1 MFIAADASTID
12 VSDTWKR
19 LPPEQV
25 QHLADI
31 PVALIGD
38 TRRRLGM
45 MAAALRPVTRQRR
58 ILGSILPVLTWEGD
72 NLAIHAAL
80 DAAQPGD
87 VLVINANAEINR
99 SVFGDILAEICLHRG
114 VSGVVI
120 DGAVRDVDA
129 IEQLG
134 LPVFARG
141 ISPAGPAKHG
151 PGTVGYP
158 VACGNVV
165 CNPGDIIVGDAD
177 GVIVLPAESLDTIL
191 EAVCGQEKVED
202 AIRARIRDDISTEH
216 AIIGSGLG

>member
-1 MFIAADASTID
+1 MFINADASTID
-12 VSDTWKR
+12 LSDTWER
-19 LPPEQV
+19 LSSEKV
-25 QHLADI
+25 QRLADI

-58 ILGSILPVLTWEGD
+58 IIGSVLPVLTWEGD

-80 DAAQPGD
+80 DAARPGD
-87 VLVINANAEINR
+87 VLVINANAETNR

-114 VSGVVI
+114 VSGAII
-120 DGAVRDVDA
+120 DGAVRDIDA
-129 IEQLG
+129 IDRLG

-151 PGTVGYP
+151 PGAVGYP

-165 CNPGDIIVGDAD
+165 CNPGDIVVGDTD
-177 GVIVLPAESLDTIL
+177 GIIVLPAKSLDTVL
-191 EAVCGQEKVED
+191 EGVGAQEE
-202 AIRARIRDDISTEH
+202 AEETIRARIRQDTSTDR
-216 AIIGSGLG
+216 AARVASG

>member
-12 VSDTWKR
+12 MSAPWER
-19 LPPEQV
+19 LPDEQV
-25 QHLADI
+25 QRLADI

-58 ILGSILPVLTWEGD
+58 IVGSVLPVLTWEGD

-80 DAAQPGD
+80 DAARPGD

-99 SVFGDILAEICLHRG
+99 SVFGDILAEICLHKG
-114 VSGVVI
+114 VTGVVI
-120 DGAVRDVDA
+120 DGAVRDVDT
-129 IEQLG
+129 IDQLG

-151 PGTVGYP
+151 PGAVGYP

-165 CNPGDIIVGDAD
+165 CNPGDIVVGDTD
-177 GVIVLPAESLDTIL
+177 GVIVLPARSLDTVL
-191 EAVCGQEKVED
+191 EAVDAQEATEE
-202 AIRARIRDDISTEH
+202 AIRARIRQDAPRERPAGI
-216 AIIGSGLG
+216 AAG